1 MNDTT
6 QSLHNDSSSLM
17 LFAASAADAERFS
30 EQLVRLG
37 QDASQAS
44 AGGIAAA
51 IAWSRDNP
59 PPQVLIVDIDGDAM
73 PLQSLAELG
82 EVCDPACHIVVIG
95 SKQDVDLYRTLLHSG
110 VFDYLIK
117 PVPLD
122 LLAATLGRAR
132 AGNATSHGARSGRT
146 IAISGASGG
155 CGVSSVAAG
164 LAQILSQDRHMAT
177 AVVDFDRNNGD
188 QSLLLG
194 YEGDAGLAG
203 ALSSGEIDSRLL
215 QRAMGQ
221 INERLHLLAQAPTL
235 RPEQNFSA
243 EHLLFL
249 GANLC
254 HMFNQVIWDLP
265 AGRPHGSLDVLA
277 HSQTRILLT
286 DLTVQDARN
295 LHRLLREIGDESD
308 GQHLLLVANAA
319 RGNHGGVVE
328 RSQFEDFIERR
339 IDLQLPYAGPS
350 LAGSLLA
357 GSLNLAAAPALQL
370 ALQDLAD
377 LATGHTP
384 KRTIV
389 TSGNLLSRLKRVLN
403 RQTSAA

>member
-1 MNDTT
+1 MNDTP
-6 QSLHNDSSSLM
+6 QALNNDAASLM
-17 LFAASAADAERFS
+17 LFAATAEDAGRFA

-37 QDASQAS
+37 QNASQAR

-59 PPQVLIVDIDGDAM
+59 PPAVLIVDIDGDAM
-73 PLQSLAELG
+73 PLQSLTELG
-82 EVCDPACHIVVIG
+82 EVCAPACHIVALG
-95 SKQDVDLYRTLLHSG
+95 SKQDGDLYRTLLHSG
-110 VFDYLIK
+110 VFDYRAK

-132 AGNATSHGARSGRT
+132 AGQAISQGARSGRT
-146 IAISGASGG
+146 IAISGAAGG
-155 CGVSSVAAG
+155 CGSSTVVAG
-164 LAQILSQDRHMAT
+164 LAQILSRDRHMAT
-177 AVVDFDRNNGD
+177 AVVDFDRHKGD

-215 QRAMGQ
+215 QRAMGR
-221 INERLHLLAQAPTL
+221 ITERLHLLAQAPTL
-235 RPEQNFSA
+235 RPEQNFST

-254 HMFNQVIWDLP
+254 QMYNQVIWDLP
-265 AGRPHGSLDVLA
+265 AGRPHGTLDVLTHA
-277 HSQTRILLT
+277 QTRILLT
-286 DLTVQDARN
+286 DLSVQDART

-308 GQHLLLVANAA
+308 GQHLLVVANAA
-319 RGNHGGVVE
+319 RGNQSGVVE

-339 IDLQLPYAGPS
+339 IDLQLPYAGPA
-350 LAGSLLA
+350 LAASLLT
-357 GSLNLAAAPALQL
+357 GTLNLAAAPALQL

-377 LATGHTP
+377 LATGHAP
-384 KRTIV
+384 KRATV
-389 TSGNLLSRLKRVLN
+389 ASGNLLSRLKRVLN
-403 RQTSAA
+403 RQAA

>member
-6 QSLHNDSSSLM
+6 QALKNDTPSLI
-17 LFAASAADAERFS
+17 LFAASSEEAARFA
-30 EQLVRLG
+30 EQLQRLG
-37 QDASQAS
+37 QEASQAR

-59 PPQVLIVDIDGDAM
+59 PPQVLVVDIDGDAM

-82 EVCDPACHIVVIG
+82 EVCDPACHIVAIG

-110 VFDYLIK
+110 VFDYLAK

-132 AGNATSHGARSGRT
+132 AGQATSHGARSGRT

-155 CGVSSVAAG
+155 CGVSTVVAG
-164 LAQILSQDRHMAT
+164 LAQILSLDRHMAS
-177 AVVDFDRNNGD
+177 AVVDFDRHNGD

-215 QRAMGQ
+215 QRAMGR

-254 HMFNQVIWDLP
+254 QMFTQVIWDLP
-265 AGRPHGSLDVLA
+265 AGSPHGTLDVLA
-277 HSQTRILLT
+277 HAQTRILLT

-319 RGNHGGVVE
+319 RGNHAGVVE

-339 IDLQLPYAGPS
+339 IDLQLPYAGPA
-350 LAGSLLA
+350 LAASLLT
-357 GSLNLAAAPALQL
+357 GSLNLTAAPALQL

-377 LATGHTP
+377 MATGHAP
-384 KRTIV
+384 KRASV
-389 TSGNLLSRLKRVLN
+389 ASGNLLSRLKRVLN
-403 RQTSAA
+403 RQAA

>member
-1 MNDTT
+1 MNDTVQT
-6 QSLHNDSSSLM
+6 LNNEATNLM
-17 LFAASAADAERFS
+17 LFAASSEETARFA
-30 EQLVRLG
+30 EQLQRLG
-37 QDASQAS
+37 QEASQAR

-51 IAWSRDNP
+51 IAWSRENP
-59 PPQVLIVDIDGDAM
+59 PPQVLVVDIDGDAM

-82 EVCDPACHIVVIG
+82 EVCDPACHIVAIG

-110 VFDYLIK
+110 VFDYLAK

-132 AGNATSHGARSGRT
+132 AGQATSHGARSGRT

-155 CGVSSVAAG
+155 CGVSTVVTG
-164 LAQILSQDRHMAT
+164 LAQILSLDRHMAS
-177 AVVDFDRNNGD
+177 AVVDFDRHNGD

-215 QRAMGQ
+215 QRAMGR

-254 HMFNQVIWDLP
+254 QMFNQVIWDLP
-265 AGRPHGSLDVLA
+265 AGHPHGTLDVLA
-277 HSQTRILLT
+277 HAQTRILLT

-319 RGNHGGVVE
+319 RGNHAGVVE

-339 IDLQLPYAGPS
+339 IDLHLPYAGPA
-350 LAGSLLA
+350 LAGSLLTGA
-357 GSLNLAAAPALQL
+357 LNLTAAPALQV

-377 LATGHTP
+377 MATGHAP
-384 KRTIV
+384 KRATV
-389 TSGNLLSRLKRVLN
+389 ASGNLLSRLKRVLN
-403 RQTSAA
+403 RQAA

>member
-1 MNDTT
+1 MNDTVQT
-6 QSLHNDSSSLM
+6 LNNEATNLM
-17 LFAASAADAERFS
+17 LFAASNEETARFA
-30 EQLVRLG
+30 EQLQRLG
-37 QDASQAS
+37 QEASQAR

-59 PPQVLIVDIDGDAM
+59 PPQVLVVDIDGDAM

-82 EVCDPACHIVVIG
+82 EVCDPACHIVAIG

-110 VFDYLIK
+110 VFDYLAK

-132 AGNATSHGARSGRT
+132 AGQATSHGARSGRT

-155 CGVSSVAAG
+155 CGVSTVVAG
-164 LAQILSQDRHMAT
+164 LAQILSLDRHMAS
-177 AVVDFDRNNGD
+177 AVVDFDRHNGD

-215 QRAMGQ
+215 QRAMGR

-254 HMFNQVIWDLP
+254 QMFNQVIWDLP
-265 AGRPHGSLDVLA
+265 AGHPHGTLDVLA
-277 HSQTRILLT
+277 HAQTRILLT

-319 RGNHGGVVE
+319 RGNHAGVVE

-339 IDLQLPYAGPS
+339 IDLHLPYAGPA
-350 LAGSLLA
+350 LAGSLLTGA
-357 GSLNLAAAPALQL
+357 LNLTAAPALQV

-377 LATGHTP
+377 MATGHAP
-384 KRTIV
+384 KRATV
-389 TSGNLLSRLKRVLN
+389 ASSNLLSRLKRVLN
-403 RQTSAA
+403 RQAA

>member
-6 QSLHNDSSSLM
+6 QTLNNDSSNLM
-17 LFAASAADAERFS
+17 LFAATSEEAGRFG
-30 EQLVRLG
+30 EQLQRLG
-37 QDASQAS
+37 QDASLAC

-51 IAWSRDNP
+51 IAWSRNNP
-59 PPQVLIVDIDGDAM
+59 PPQVLLVDIDGDAM

-82 EVCDPACHIVVIG
+82 AVCDPACHIVAIG
-95 SKQDVDLYRTLLHSG
+95 SKQDVDLYRNLLHSG
-110 VFDYLIK
+110 VFDYLAK
-117 PVPLD
+117 PVTLD

-132 AGNATSHGARSGRT
+132 AGQATSHGARSGRT
-146 IAISGASGG
+146 IAVSGASGG
-155 CGVSSVAAG
+155 CGVSTVVAG
-164 LAQILSQDRHMAT
+164 LAQILSLDRHMAS
-177 AVVDFDRNNGD
+177 AVVDFDRHNGD

-265 AGRPHGSLDVLA
+265 AGRPHGTLDVLA
-277 HSQTRILLT
+277 HAQTRILLT

-308 GQHLLLVANAA
+308 GQHLLVVANAA
-319 RGNHGGVVE
+319 RGNQAGVVE

-339 IDLQLPYAGPS
+339 IDLQLPHAGS
-350 LAGSLLA
+350 ALAGSLLT
-357 GSLNLAAAPALQL
+357 GSLNLNGAPALQL

-384 KRTIV
+384 KRTTV
-389 TSGNLLSRLKRVLN
+389 ATSNLLSRLKRVLN
-403 RQTSAA
+403 RQAA

>member
-1 MNDTT
+1 MNDTVQT
-6 QSLHNDSSSLM
+6 LNNEATNLM
-17 LFAASAADAERFS
+17 LFAASSEETARFA
-30 EQLVRLG
+30 EQLQRLG
-37 QDASQAS
+37 QEASQAR

-59 PPQVLIVDIDGDAM
+59 PPQVLVVDIDGDAM

-82 EVCDPACHIVVIG
+82 EVCDPACHIVAIG

-110 VFDYLIK
+110 VFDYLAK

-132 AGNATSHGARSGRT
+132 AGQATSHGARSGRT

-155 CGVSSVAAG
+155 CGVSTVVAG
-164 LAQILSQDRHMAT
+164 LAQILSLDRHMAS
-177 AVVDFDRNNGD
+177 AVVDFDRHNGD

-215 QRAMGQ
+215 QRAMGR

-254 HMFNQVIWDLP
+254 QMFNQVIWDLP
-265 AGRPHGSLDVLA
+265 AGHPHGTLDVLA
-277 HSQTRILLT
+277 HAQTRILLT

-319 RGNHGGVVE
+319 RGNHAGVVE

-339 IDLQLPYAGPS
+339 IDLHLPYAGPA
-350 LAGSLLA
+350 LAGSLLTGA
-357 GSLNLAAAPALQL
+357 LNLTAAPALQV

-377 LATGHTP
+377 MATGHAP
-384 KRTIV
+384 KRATV
-389 TSGNLLSRLKRVLN
+389 ASGNLLSRLKRVLN
-403 RQTSAA
+403 RQAA